1 MSQIS
6 PPKFKFVLYLDN
18 SKTYI
23 NKGQQQVQ
31 DIAPSSVVC
40 FADTFDVTSDGSIVF
55 YQTIATG
62 DKKFKVPVLSYPNGK
77 WHGCVLLD
85 DSNEFPVFKGTRKN
99 YYNHNQNHQPL
110 PTGEA
115 SIPNSNSSDNNDGN
129 SDDLSQLS
137 DSFGSSSE
145 NSNNPNP
152 NANPNNSGYQNT
164 PGQAQYHPNQGMPN
178 QPFPNN
184 NNGLGMPGIITGSN
198 PQEFKKQK
206 DDWLENEVKQYA
218 KDITLFTINEFL
230 TYITKKPQ
238 NKTYKTT
245 ETDII
250 WACSKLI
257 RSKAIISR
265 KFAEPNVQKIL
276 ALILPDIMK
285 RQWEGKMAPIL
296 QILQEREET
305 KNTTAIDLAVWMV
318 QNNY

>member
-23 NKGQQQVQ
+23 NKGQQQAQ
-31 DIAPSSVVC
+31 NNTPASVVC

-55 YQTIATG
+55 YQTMAAG
-62 DKKFKVPVLSYPNGK
+62 DKKFKVPVLSYPSGK
-77 WHGCVLLD
+77 WYGCVLLD
-85 DSNEFPVFKGTRKN
+85 DSNEFPVFKGGGKRYASTPSS
-99 YYNHNQNHQPL
+99 QPVS
-110 PTGEA
+110 EVN
-115 SIPNSNSSDNNDGN
+115 IPNFHSSEDENYSNSSTESDSNDLNQLNDSFSSGNESNGN
-129 SDDLSQLS
+129 S
-137 DSFGSSSE
+137 
-145 NSNNPNP
+145 
-152 NANPNNSGYQNT
+152 YQNSPSQT
-164 PGQAQYHPNQGMPN
+164 QYSPNQGMPN
-178 QPFPNN
+178 PLFTNN
-184 NNGLGMPGIITGSN
+184 NNLGMPGIITGSN

-206 DDWLENEVKQYA
+206 EDWIENEIKQYC
-218 KDITLFTINEFL
+218 KDIALFSINDFL
-230 TYITKKPQ
+230 SYVAKKPQ

-245 ETDII
+245 ETDVI

-257 RSKAIISR
+257 RNKAIISR
-265 KFAEPNVQKIL
+265 KFAEPNIQKIL

-305 KNTTAIDLAVWMV
+305 KNATAIDLAVWMV